1 MKDLSSKKELKKKK
15 VRHRFEEFQISTKT
29 VEQLNFLGYNYAT
42 FVQQKS
48 LPFTLNG
55 RDIILCSRT
64 GSGKTLCFLI
74 PMIEKLMKIHWPE
87 KDLIGGCVIS
97 PVRELAIQIF
107 TICKNISSVHKIK
120 IGLMIGGVKFYIP
133 DKSIIISTIGKLCEE
148 ILISKFLDLDS
159 LKILSVDEIDQ
170 VLDLGFRKSFLQI
183 LKFMPKQKQIL
194 LFSATL
200 TLKIKDLIRLNLIQP
215 IFLCTKKNSK
225 NTYEKNLKNYYIIP
239 KNIYQYYCII
249 DSSLKTNFLYS
260 FLVSHPKDKIVVIFS
275 TNKQVN
281 FFYMVFKK
289 LKSNFQIFQIC
300 GGMKQVLRTSTFV
313 IFNQVKTGVLFA
325 TDIISRG
332 IDLKFLDWVVQ
343 FDCPQNIKC
352 YLHRIGRTGRLSE
365 TGKSLLILTENENYF
380 FFQLKRFLIPL
391 FQIKIREKQL
401 IKITEKI
408 RNLVYNEKGFYSK
421 SYSAYLHNI
430 RYIFSVQYS
439 QNPCLSKIN
448 WFKLGSNYG
457 ITG

>member
-1 MKDLSSKKELKKKK
+1 M
-15 VRHRFEEFQISTKT
+15 
-29 VEQLNFLGYNYAT
+29 
-42 FVQQKS
+42 
-48 LPFTLNG
+48 
-55 RDIILCSRT
+55 
-64 GSGKTLCFLI
+64 
-74 PMIEKLMKIHWPE
+74 
-87 KDLIGGCVIS
+87 
-97 PVRELAIQIF
+97 
-107 TICKNISSVHKIK
+107 
-120 IGLMIGGVKFYIP
+120 
-133 DKSIIISTIGKLCEE
+133 
-148 ILISKFLDLDS
+148 DS

-170 VLDLGFRKSFLQI
+170 ILDLGFRKSFLQI
-183 LKFMPKQKQIL
+183 LKFMPKQKQML

-215 IFLCTKKNSK
+215 IFLCTKNSI
-225 NTYEKNLKNYYIIP
+225 NTYEKKLKNYYIIP

-281 FFYMVFKK
+281 FFFHVFKK

-300 GGMKQVLRTSTFV
+300 GGMKQVFRTSTFV

-380 FFQLKRFLIPL
+380 FFQLKSFLIPL
-391 FQIKIREKQL
+391 FRIKIREKQL

-408 RNLVYNEKGFYSK
+408 RNLVYNEKFFYSK

-439 QNPCLSKIN
+439 QNPSLSKTD

-457 ITG
+457 ITR